1 MLLEPRSTYIVD
13 YPQAVDLT
21 NEQIRIMWFPEEIK
35 VEKDVQDIR
44 VNLTPAERHGVI
56 TTLKLFTQYEL
67 LIGNDYWDTFGGLVA
82 RKPACFSRMANCNSF
97 VENNVHGPFY
107 SKINEA
113 LGLATEEFYESYT
126 KDPVLQERM
135 QSLSYGSHVNP
146 EDPHSVANFLIMLS
160 MAEGAILY
168 SNFAF
173 LKHFQS
179 NGKNKISNIVRGINF
194 SVRDESLHC
203 KGSAL
208 AFRIL
213 CSEYGL
219 AQEVMQNR
227 AADIA
232 AIVREHEHRIVD
244 MIFEEGEIEG
254 ITATQMKNFVDSR
267 IDLVMRDLGLN
278 AIHKPSHNPIAEW
291 FYKGINDYQANDFF
305 QGIGREYTRGHDEN
319 DFMD

>member
-1 MLLEPRSTYIVD
+1 MLLDPRSTYMVD

-21 NEQIRIMWFPEEIK
+21 NEQIRIMWFPDEIK

-56 TTLKLFTQYEL
+56 TTLRLFTTYEL
-67 LIGNDYWDTFGGLVA
+67 LIGNDYWNTFGNAIALH
-82 RKPACFSRMANCNSF
+82 PACMSRMANCFSF
-97 VENNVHGPFY
+97 TENNVHAPFY

-113 LGLATEEFYESYT
+113 LGLASDEFYNSYT
-126 KDPVLQERM
+126 EDPVLLSRM
-135 QSLSYGSHVNP
+135 QMLSYGAHVNP
-146 EDPHSVANFLIMLS
+146 GDPISVARFLITLS
-160 MAEGAILY
+160 LSEGAILY

-203 KGSAL
+203 KGSSL

-213 CSEYGL
+213 CDEYKLDGQVVQEL
-219 AQEVMQNR
+219 ATEL
-227 AADIA
+227 AE
-232 AIVREHEHRIVD
+232 IVREHEHRIVD
-244 MIFEEGEIEG
+244 MIFEKGEIEG

-267 IDLVMRDLGLN
+267 IDLVMRDLGLS
-278 AIHKPSHNPIAEW
+278 AMYRPSHNPIAEW

-319 DFMD
+319 DYMD